1 MRKVHLILPLAA
13 LLVAGQLPT
22 TGHANSASPKRLE
35 TYEPVQAP
43 PAFLEACDRYDWL
56 CDNDPEAEDDF
67 TDEELYDLAKRV
79 NTRVNNAVEHVA
91 DLKNNGAVDHWTLPY
106 NGRGDC
112 EDFALQKMKD
122 LLAAGVAPKRLLMAI
137 ALYGRG
143 ENHAVL
149 ILRLDSGD
157 LVLDNLTNRLRSPDR
172 TGYRFL
178 AMQSA
183 ADRSELLVALR
194 RPAAEERTAGLSSMT
209 ASESEAW
216 KKPGRR

>member
-22 TGHANSASPKRLE
+22 TGHANSPSPTRLA

-56 CDNDPEAEDDF
+56 CDNDPEAEDGF
-67 TDEELYDLAKRV
+67 TDEELLALAKRV
-79 NTRVNNAVEHVA
+79 NTRVNNAVEHLSDLENHGTA
-91 DLKNNGAVDHWTLPY
+91 DYWTLPS

-112 EDFALQKMKD
+112 EDFALQKMKE
-122 LLAAGVAPKRLLMAI
+122 LLAAGVAPKRLLMAV
-137 ALYGRG
+137 ALYRRG

-157 LVLDNLTNRLRSPDR
+157 LVLDNLTNRIRSPDR

-178 AMQSA
+178 AMQSEE
-183 ADRSELLVALR
+183 DRSELLVALG

-209 ASESEAW
+209 ATESEAW
-216 KKPGRR
+216 TKPRER